1 MLEAV
6 GKGDNI
12 VGDVAFNKI
21 LVSFNLHSAK
31 CVLQSAYGH
40 ILL

>member
-1 MLEAV
+1 MLEAA

-12 VGDVAFNKI
+12 VGDVTSSKI
-21 LVSFNLHSAK
+21 LVSFNIHSAK

-40 ILL
+40 IQL